1 MQKRSESELKFTI
14 SRDLLLT
21 VEVDVND
28 IPYELHGYGDLV
40 ANSIKLFA
48 AQNPKKRATFYV
60 YQGNSVNF
68 HQQSWSAFIGV
79 AGDEDLLDLVLGGF
93 KAVGITNAR
102 FSDYIDLTKA
112 SREFHIQDGYL
123 WRPLED
129 GTWYCDGQEEENI
142 IEEDEYLLGEQ
153 DDDDGIVSFDPEL
166 GEADWKNS
174 RISSPTRYRA
184 ARADAKVGT
193 IRRTIE
199 EIFGL
204 PEGSVALCGPNKQA
218 LRADATIATLRKR
231 WES

>member
-1 MQKRSESELKFTI
+1 MLKRPENELKFVI
-14 SRDLLLT
+14 SRDLLPT

-28 IPYELHGYGDLV
+28 IPDEFHGYGDLV

-48 AQNPKKRATFYV
+48 AENPNKTATFYV
-60 YQGNSVNF
+60 YQGHSVNF
-68 HQQSWSAFIGV
+68 LQQTWSAFIGV
-79 AGDEDLLDLVLGGF
+79 AGDEDLLDLVLDDL

-102 FSDYIDLTKA
+102 FSDYIDLRSA
-112 SREFHIQDGYL
+112 SRDFHIQDGYV

-129 GTWYCDGQEEENI
+129 GIWYCDDQEEENI
-142 IEEDEYLLGEQ
+142 IEEDEYSTNQG
-153 DDDDGIVSFDPEL
+153 DYDGTAHFEAEL
-166 GEADWKNS
+166 DETDGKNS
-174 RISSPTRYRA
+174 RTSSPTRYRA